1 MGFDMI
7 VYIGAFEA
15 RIYIDVKK
23 KKVMSLYKKIEID
36 LERDSARL
44 TAASIYHEIY
54 EKQRI
59 KLKNIKIIIDDSR
72 CVLKKFD
79 PGIGMESRDVF
90 KIAQME
96 AQNLSV
102 DTNKYHFIN
111 YEIVKNNFVEGVS
124 NEYFNLA
131 IAISKVFSTE
141 DIEILSTYGLI
152 LSMFIDIERELEP
165 RTDIIKLFNLV
176 DRCVLYKKSDQNEIN
191 IFSFKDNTSARDFA
205 KNLVNSDEYLE
216 TDIYAENNTNFYIE
230 KNINLDIEDNTNY
243 FTHIEE
249 IEINPPKFISFI
261 LDKDNRKLIER
272 LNHNRTDK
280 NKGVSRVITAI
291 SIAVVIITSSLTFFE
306 YQRYLNH
313 KKSLE
318 ISQNANVRIKNRK
331 SKTYDNNESNTEKS
345 ETFGNNKR
353 NQRINIDDLLGVI
366 DSARDTK
373 IIKSTIDNGSMYL
386 EGESKNGED
395 IEDLKNTKFLKN
407 GYVER
412 IEKVDKDR
420 YKFIIVK

>member
-1 MGFDMI
+1 MI

-15 RIYIDVKK
+15 RIYIDDKK
-23 KKVMSLYKKIEID
+23 KKVVTLYKKIEID
-36 LERDSARL
+36 VERDSARL

-59 KLKNIKIIIDDSR
+59 KLKNIKIIVDDSR
-72 CVLKKFD
+72 CVIKKFD
-79 PGIGMESRDVF
+79 LGIGAESKDVF

-111 YEIVKNNFVEGVS
+111 YEIEKNYYVEGIS

-131 IAISKVFSTE
+131 IAISKFFSTE
-141 DIEILSTYGLI
+141 EIEIFSTYGLI
-152 LSMFIDIERELEP
+152 LSTFIDFGSELESSS
-165 RTDIIKLFNLV
+165 DIIKLFNLV

-191 IFSFKDNTSARDFA
+191 IFSFKDISSARDFE
-205 KNLVNSDEYLE
+205 KNLVSSEEYIE
-216 TDIYAENNTNFYIE
+216 TDTYTENNTNFDIE
-230 KNINLDIEDNTNY
+230 DNINLDIENNTNNIR
-243 FTHIEE
+243 HIEE
-249 IEINPPKFISFI
+249 IEISPSKFISFI
-261 LDKDNRKLIER
+261 LDKDNRKIIER
-272 LNHNRTDK
+272 LNHNSTDK
-280 NKGVSRVITAI
+280 NRGGSRLITAI
-291 SIAVVIITSSLTFFE
+291 SLALVIMTCSLTFFE

-313 KKSLE
+313 RKSLE
-318 ISQNANVRIKNRK
+318 ISQNANERIKNRK
-331 SKTYDNNESNTEKS
+331 SKASDDNESNTGTS
-345 ETFGNNKR
+345 ETFGNNEI
-353 NQRINIDDLLGVI
+353 NQRVNIDDLLGVI
-366 DSARDTK
+366 DSARDVK
-373 IIKSTIDNGSMYL
+373 IIKSTIDKGSMYL

-395 IEDLKNTKFLKN
+395 IEKLKKSKLLKN